1 MLRFLFFVY
10 ILLSSLFEPC
20 ALPRELH
27 CEFVRQMRNRD
38 SAMKSRERKR
48 TYVKGIGDKEQVF
61 GGRVPP
67 PQLCTS
73 VLCS

>member
-1 MLRFLFFVY
+1 
-10 ILLSSLFEPC
+10 
-20 ALPRELH
+20 
-27 CEFVRQMRNRD
+27 
-38 SAMKSRERKR
+38 MKSRERKR